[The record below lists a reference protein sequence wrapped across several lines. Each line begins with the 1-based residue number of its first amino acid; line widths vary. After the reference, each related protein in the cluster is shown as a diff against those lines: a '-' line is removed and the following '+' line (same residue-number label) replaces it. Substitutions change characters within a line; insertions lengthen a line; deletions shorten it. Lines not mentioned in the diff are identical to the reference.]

1 MTDVEEFLERELDAG
16 SFPGAVALVGTA
28 DAVVEMAAVGR
39 SVVDPEK
46 LAATP
51 ATVYDLASLT
61 KPLVCGAV
69 AAASFPD
76 LDLSSPP
83 GRYLP
88 EWKATRYDG
97 ITLESFLVH
106 TSGLPAW
113 YPVYSRGEGAAA
125 YRRTLASIEAEA
137 RPGERVIY
145 SDLNFL
151 LFGEVFE
158 VHYSAPLD
166 ETFAAVVAAR
176 AGSAARFL
184 PGRSDVVAATE
195 GGDVTER
202 RMAAEMGIS
211 YTRFRDGIVWGDVHD
226 GNAYRRGG
234 VAGNAGLFG
243 SAADVWELARPWLD
257 PARRE
262 LTRDRTP
269 GLAEARGL
277 AWQGR
282 RGAGSAIE
290 AMSAEAFGH
299 TGFTGTSLW
308 IDPDARRI
316 AILLTN
322 RVHPEVQPIDFNA
335 VRRRFHEAVWH

>member
-28 DAVVEMAAVGR
+28 DAVVQVAAVGR

-69 AAASFPD
+69 AAASFPG

-106 TSGLPAW
+106 TSGFPAW
-113 YPVYSRGEGAAA
+113 YPVYSRGEGTAA

-145 SDLNFL
+145 SDLNSSS
-151 LFGEVFE
+151 
-158 VHYSAPLD
+158 SARCSRCTTRPPRRD
-166 ETFAAVVAAR
+166 VR
-176 AGSAARFL
+176 GAGRRSRGIRARFL
-184 PGRSDVVAATE
+184 PGRSESVAATE
-195 GGDVTER
+195 GGTSRSAGWPR
-202 RMAAEMGIS
+202 RWESRTPASGRDRLGRRARRKRLLAGGRAGMRLFGPRPTCGRSRGRGSIRRAGSSPGPPPGLGRPRPRLAGAA
-211 YTRFRDGIVWGDVHD
+211 
-226 GNAYRRGG
+226 RGG
-234 VAGNAGLFG
+234 V
-243 SAADVWELARPWLD
+243 
-257 PARRE
+257 
-262 LTRDRTP
+262 
-269 GLAEARGL
+269 
-277 AWQGR
+277 GR
-282 RGAGSAIE
+282 R
-290 AMSAEAFGH
+290 AMSAHAFGH
-299 TGFTGTSLW
+299 TGSR
-308 IDPDARRI
+308 ARRSGSTRTPPHRDS
-316 AILLTN
+316 ADES
-322 RVHPEVQPIDFNA
+322 RPSEVQPIDFNA